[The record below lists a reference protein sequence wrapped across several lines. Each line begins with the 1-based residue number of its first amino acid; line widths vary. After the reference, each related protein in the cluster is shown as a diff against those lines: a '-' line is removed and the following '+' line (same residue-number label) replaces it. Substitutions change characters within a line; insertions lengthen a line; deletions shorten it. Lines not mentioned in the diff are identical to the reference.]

1 MQPSTL
7 SKSDQEKYFISRGKI
22 FQFKRKNIS
31 DQKEKYFRSE
41 GKIFQ
46 ISIKNIFVHLEC
58 ALLHDAGR
66 VVLDA
71 VAEVAGVGRVG
82 GNLHPVHVELALD
95 VAAAGVGGGGEV
107 GEVSA
112 LSSN

>member
-1 MQPSTL
+1 M
-7 SKSDQEKYFISRGKI
+7 
-22 FQFKRKNIS
+22 
-31 DQKEKYFRSE
+31 RSE

-46 ISIKNIFVHLEC
+46 ISIKNIFVYLEC

-112 LSSN
+112 LSSNQRWRQRSARPNINWNWKMAFMKNLLRV